1 MLAFVRSD
9 LFLRF
14 LGGFALGAVGMFAF
28 ASPDSPFKTQSAVAA
43 SSYSQ
48 NAAL

>member
-1 MLAFVRSD
+1 MLAFVKSD

-28 ASPDSPFKTQSAVAA
+28 VSPESPLKSQSAVAA
-43 SSYSQ
+43 SPYNHHAS
-48 NAAL
+48 L